1 MARRNG
7 EGMARRSW
15 GWLVVACL
23 VAAPA
28 WAESDPEGEVSLAAG
43 EPVAAADGD
52 RPAAEAAAAEAEPAA
67 VSGEPPVEPTPA
79 PEPALASEPTPKPTA
94 EPPSPEP
101 PSPEQEQTDR
111 VRFKLDVEGEIFAP
125 AGRDAPPVRRPIVV
139 DARFDFLET
148 VRTTASG
155 ITARRCYRDAAAEVR
170 VDGESR
176 ATRLADD
183 ARDISVVLRGTTPAP
198 HLEGGFLSREELDLL
213 ETPFDPLLLDRLLPG
228 RSVAVAESWPVAADA
243 AAGLLAIDTIESGGL
258 EATLETVE
266 NGQATV
272 KVTGIVDGAADGVP
286 THVTVEGTVTVTAS
300 GDSAAVMLEGP
311 VVRAEVALRERR
323 EASHVSPGF
332 DVEARLTAVR
342 TPHVDAG
349 RHVAESAS
357 GTTAAARVGAGV
369 GMGSRRQGTG
379 RPGFVW
385 HGDAASRYDLV
396 YDDRWRVIEDGVE
409 GLVMRFVDRGALV
422 AQCSVTALPRAASQ
436 SPPSIAEVERDIE
449 KSLAGQFG
457 RIEHSSEAARSDGV
471 RIVRVAVA
479 GRAGDLPFR
488 WIHHVLTD
496 AAGHRLAVTC
506 MLEQS
511 LEKRFGAADRELI
524 DGISLPGNGAD
535 SAAETVGAPIGP
547 PDREARVPSESR
559 TP

>member
-15 GWLVVACL
+15 GWLVVGCL

-28 WAESDPEGEVSLAAG
+28 WAESDPE
-43 EPVAAADGD
+43 
-52 RPAAEAAAAEAEPAA
+52 AEPAA
-67 VSGEPPVEPTPA
+67 ASGEPTVEPTPA
-79 PEPALASEPTPKPTA
+79 PEPALASEPTPKPVAEPTA
-94 EPPSPEP
+94 EPASPEP
-101 PSPEQEQTDR
+101 PTPEQEQTDR

-148 VRTTASG
+148 VQTTASG
-155 ITARRCYRDAAAEVR
+155 VTARRCYRDAAAEVR

-311 VVRAEVALRERR
+311 VMRAEVALRERR

-349 RHVAESAS
+349 RHAAESAS

-535 SAAETVGAPIGP
+535 SAAETVGTPIGP

>member
-15 GWLVVACL
+15 GWLVVGCL

-28 WAESDPEGEVSLAAG
+28 WAESDPEGEVSLAAE
-43 EPVAAADGD
+43 EPVA
-52 RPAAEAAAAEAEPAA
+52 E
-67 VSGEPPVEPTPA
+67 
-79 PEPALASEPTPKPTA
+79 PTA
-94 EPPSPEP
+94 EPASPEP
-101 PSPEQEQTDR
+101 PTPEQEQTDR

-148 VRTTASG
+148 VRTTESG

-342 TPHVDAG
+342 TPHADAG
-349 RHVAESAS
+349 RHAAESAS
-357 GTTAAARVGAGV
+357 GTTTAARVDARVGAGV

-385 HGDAASRYDLV
+385 HGDAANRYDLV

-409 GLVMRFVDRGALV
+409 GMVMRLVDRGALV

-506 MLEQS
+506 MLEQA

-535 SAAETVGAPIGP
+535 SAAETVGAPMGP

>member
-1 MARRNG
+1 MARRTSG
-7 EGMARRSW
+7 GMARRSW

-28 WAESDPEGEVSLAAG
+28 WAESEPESEVSLAAG
-43 EPVAAADGD
+43 EPVVAADGD

-67 VSGEPPVEPTPA
+67 ASGEPTGETLAA
-79 PEPALASEPTPKPTA
+79 PEPALASEPTPEPAA
-94 EPPSPEP
+94 EPASPEP
-101 PSPEQEQTDR
+101 PTPEQEQTDR
-111 VRFKLDVEGEIFAP
+111 VRFKLDVAGEIFAP

-148 VRTTASG
+148 VRTTESG
-155 ITARRCYRDAAAEVR
+155 IAARRCYRDAAAEVR
-170 VDGESR
+170 VDGASR

-266 NGQATV
+266 NGEATV

-286 THVTVEGTVTVTAS
+286 THVTVEGTVTVNAS
-300 GDSAAVMLEGP
+300 GDSTAAMLEGP
-311 VVRAEVALRERR
+311 VMRAEVALRERR

-342 TPHVDAG
+342 TPHADAG
-349 RHVAESAS
+349 RHAAESAS
-357 GTTAAARVGAGV
+357 GTTAAARVGA

-385 HGDAASRYDLV
+385 HGDAARRYDLV

-535 SAAETVGAPIGP
+535 SAAETVGAPMGP

>member
-7 EGMARRSW
+7 EWMARRSW
-15 GWLVVACL
+15 GWLVVGCL

-28 WAESDPEGEVSLAAG
+28 WAESEPQGEVSRAAG
-43 EPVAAADGD
+43 EPGAAADGD

-67 VSGEPPVEPTPA
+67 ASGEPTGEPTPA
-79 PEPALASEPTPKPTA
+79 PEPALASEPTPEPAA

-101 PSPEQEQTDR
+101 PSPQQEQTDR
-111 VRFKLDVEGEIFAP
+111 VRFKLDVAGEIFAP

-148 VRTTASG
+148 MRTTESG

-272 KVTGIVDGAADGVP
+272 KVTGIVDGGADGVP

-300 GDSAAVMLEGP
+300 GDSAAVMLKGP

-332 DVEARLTAVR
+332 DVEARLTVVR

-349 RHVAESAS
+349 RHAAESAS
-357 GTTAAARVGAGV
+357 GTTTAARVGAGV
-369 GMGSRRQGTG
+369 GTGSRRQGTG
-379 RPGFVW
+379 RPGLVW
-385 HGDAASRYDLV
+385 HRDAASRYDLV

-409 GLVMRFVDRGALV
+409 GLLMRFVDRGALV

-506 MLEQS
+506 MLEQA

-535 SAAETVGAPIGP
+535 SAAETVGAPMGP
-547 PDREARVPSESR
+547 PDREARVPAESR